1 MNLFAPAEFTENYAA
16 VSVKKSKA
24 PLSNLILLSILA
36 GMLIAFA
43 GAVTNTATHCMTDTG
58 VIRMTSGLLFAFGL
72 GMVVLSGAEL
82 FTGNCLMTIGLFD
95 GRIKLGGLLRNLGV
109 VLCGNFVG
117 SMIVAAACAYFG
129 QMNMSACGLAVSA
142 MKIALAKSTMPFANA
157 LVQGIMCNVLVCLG
171 VLFSLSAKDVCGRF
185 LGAFAPVAFFVTIGF
200 NHSIAD
206 MFYCTVGL
214 FAKTV
219 PAYAEAAAAA
229 GVDLSGLTWGAYFGG
244 NLLPVVLG
252 NVLGGVAVA
261 FVMWHCFLKKKKEA

>member
-24 PLSNLILLSILA
+24 PLSNLILLSVLA

-43 GAVTNTATHCMTDTG
+43 GAVTNTATHGMTNTG
-58 VIRMTSGLLFAFGL
+58 LIRMVCGLLFAFGL

-82 FTGNCLMTIGLFD
+82 FTGNCLMTIGLLD
-95 GRIKLGGLLRNLGV
+95 KRISLGGMLRNLIV

-117 SMIVAAACAYFG
+117 ALLVAAACAYFG
-129 QMNMSACGLAVSA
+129 QLGMSGGALAVA
-142 MKIALAKSTMPFANA
+142 TMKTSLAKCTMPFVNA
-157 LVQGIMCNVLVCLG
+157 FVQGVMCNVLVCLG

-185 LGAFAPVAFFVTIGF
+185 LGAFAPVVFFVTIGF

-214 FAKTV
+214 LAKTV
-219 PAYAEAAAAA
+219 PAYAQAAAEA
-229 GVDLSGLTWGAYFGG
+229 GLDLSALTWGAYFGG

-252 NVLGGVAVA
+252 NIVGGVAVA
-261 FVMWHCFLKKKKEA
+261 WVMWHCNLKKAK